1 MGTVRQIEVRYENI
15 HFGEKKKEQEET
27 GLLAVKKKKEKKRF
41 FLFFIYFLY
50 VWLKKKKKRDTYC
63 LRYAEGSKRN
73 KDYTKV
79 MVPGGRRDSEV
90 VNGNRREPENRGW
103 GKR

>member
-15 HFGEKKKEQEET
+15 HFGEKKKEEEET

-50 VWLKKKKKRDTYC
+50 VWLKKKKRDTYC